1 MKNTTKISIM
11 SGLMFT
17 GMELG
22 GIHIANA
29 QNNVNSEI
37 DNSRYTVVIPSEIN
51 IDKNTGKGSFAVTGK
66 VKAQSIIDVSI
77 QSKNGYILKNKSR
90 ELPYNIDKKSFS
102 IDNSRSDPTF
112 PSTKSSTSYQKRTRK
127 SAGIIRIL

>member
-17 GMELG
+17 GIALG

-90 ELPYNIDKKSFS
+90 EFPYNIDKKSFS
-102 IDNSRSDPTF
+102 IDNRRSASDI
-112 PSTKSSTSYQKRTRK
+112 S
-127 SAGIIRIL
+127 LN